1 MAACC
6 VTSTT
11 ARPSVCPS
19 IATSTGKTLSMKAS
33 AYRSSAFTFQGE
45 STGDGGGGGLK
56 GSGGRM
62 RLKDGGDED
71 CLTSTV
77 RA

>member
-1 MAACC
+1 
-6 VTSTT
+6 
-11 ARPSVCPS
+11 
-19 IATSTGKTLSMKAS
+19 MKAS

-45 STGDGGGGGLK
+45 STGDGGGGGLE

-62 RLKDGGDED
+62 RLKDGSDEY
-71 CLTSTV
+71 CSTLTA